1 MAALLILAPLSG
13 GCLEVPLNPC
23 PDGDCFPLDQSALS
37 ELLSAPG
44 AFDVLSYAEDF
55 ERLMVETDA
64 PLLAPQ
70 GHRGRRNAP
79 IHVGLLGACLAEVHG
94 RPPEEVAR
102 ITQRNTRALFRLPEA
117 G

>member
-55 ERLMVETDA
+55 ERLMVATL
-64 PLLAPQ
+64 PVYNNQ
-70 GHRGRRNAP
+70 GQ
-79 IHVGLLGACLAEVHG
+79 LGEMQRC
-94 RPPEEVAR
+94 VAK
-102 ITQRNTRALFRLPEA
+102 E
-117 G
+117 